1 MNPVVRNSFVCGRWQ
16 DNPPPDD
23 ATLMIADPVYGSE
36 DVPALVTLAIDRRL
50 PSAIFM
56 WPTDVWGLPTKPEQL
71 LHWIKPE
78 STKNTAKRYSRFVEV
93 IACYGL
99 TFAESLHWSNRTGIF
114 TDRLFRND
122 EHKWKKP
129 ESLIERL
136 IRNHWPGRGIVYDP
150 CAGSRTV
157 ETVCRKLGIGSVSV
171 DIANPTG
178 QPRTASVRSVAPG
191 CSTPNG

>member
-1 MNPVVRNSFVCGRWQ
+1 MSNDADASPLHPRVSHYFVQGRWQ
-16 DNPPPDD
+16 DNLPPVD
-23 ATLMIADPVYGSE
+23 ATLMIADPVYGSSCVRE
-36 DVPALVTLAIDRRL
+36 LSAMAAATGL
-50 PSAIFM
+50 PSCIFM
-56 WPTDVWGLPTKPEQL
+56 WPDDVWGLPVKPQQV

-99 TFAESLHWSNRTGIF
+99 TFAEPMHWSNRTGVF

-122 EHKWKKP
+122 DHQWKKP

-136 IRNHWPGRGIVYDP
+136 IRNHWPGRGVVYDP

-157 ETVCRKLGIGSVSV
+157 EAVCKRLGVGSFSV
-171 DIANPTG
+171 DDGAYG
-178 QPRTASVRSVAPG
+178 VRDVG
-191 CSTPNG
+191 

>member
-1 MNPVVRNSFVCGRWQ
+1 MTTDVDAGLLHRVVSHCFVQGRWQ
-16 DNPPPDD
+16 ENLPPVD
-23 ATLMIADPVYGSE
+23 ATLMIADPVYGSACVQE
-36 DVPALVTLAIDRRL
+36 LSAMAGATGL
-50 PSAIFM
+50 PSCIFM
-56 WPTDVWGLPTKPEQL
+56 WPDDVWGLPVKPQQV

-99 TFAESLHWSNRTGIF
+99 TFSEPMHWSNRTGVF

-122 EHKWKKP
+122 DHPWKKP

-136 IRNHWPGRGIVYDP
+136 IRNHWPGRGVVYDP

-157 ETVCRKLGIGSVSV
+157 EAVCRRLGIGSFSV
-171 DIANPTG
+171 DDG
-178 QPRTASVRSVAPG
+178 VYGVRDVG
-191 CSTPNG
+191 

>member
-1 MNPVVRNSFVCGRWQ
+1 MNPLVRNSFVCGRWQ
-16 DNPPPDD
+16 DNLPPDD

-36 DVPALVTLAIDRRL
+36 DVPALVTLAVERRL

-56 WPTDVWGLPTKPEQL
+56 WPDDVWGLPAKPEQL

-78 STKNTAKRYSRFVEV
+78 STKNTVKRYSRFVEV

-99 TFAESLHWSNRTGIF
+99 TFAEPLHWSNRTGIF

-122 EHKWKKP
+122 EHEWKKP

-136 IRNHWPGRGIVYDP
+136 IRNHWPRRGIVYDP

-157 ETVCRKLGIGSVSV
+157 ETVCRRLGIGSVSI
-171 DIANPTG
+171 DIANIPICVNTEG
-178 QPRTASVRSVAPG
+178 KKILQKKET
-191 CSTPNG
+191 